1 MSHSFRFLDINANR
15 NRCTIET
22 EKTFGPTNEYCYG
35 GFDFTLFFEE
45 TFLSI
50 VPFVLVL
57 PFLIVR
63 LYRTNKASI
72 VVDGGRWHFA
82 KQVRIGCIFVVIML
96 LISSPRPS
104 TYSMERYRFSC

>member
-1 MSHSFRFLDINANR
+1 MSHSFRFLDIN
-15 NRCTIET
+15 RCTIES
-22 EKTFGPTNEYCYG
+22 EKEFGPTNAYCYG

-82 KQVRIGCIFVVIML
+82 KQVGSDRT
-96 LISSPRPS
+96 LIVCY
-104 TYSMERYRFSC
+104 TVD